1 MQTAQ
6 TFPYAFTAIDA
17 GVDWLTCTATERSA
31 RKRLLSQAESIL
43 QTEAGRGVEISSAR
57 IRDYSGWKVDG
68 LFVGSRRDDDIV
80 ILTSNRAA
88 AHWKT
93 VARESNNVSRLD
105 LQVTCWT
112 HGEQPHMARYYEQR
126 LRRAKRGKGRPG
138 EHEIR
143 MKYPQGETLYVNS
156 RKGDNYGRVYDYASA
171 HSQGEPRTL
180 WRYEVELKRRVA
192 LNHSSALLG
201 IDDPRSHIETTVA
214 QWFKRRG
221 VRPAWSIEES
231 SHLENFRTREEK
243 RDVLQWFDASLSKT
257 IARAIRSNGV
267 SAVIEALHLSD
278 YVIVKP
284 QRR

>member
-17 GVDWLTCTATERSA
+17 GIDWLTCTANQKDA
-31 RKRLLSQAESIL
+31 RKRLLAQAEAIL
-43 QTEAGRGVEISSAR
+43 KTEAAGGVEISPGR
-57 IRDYSGWKVDG
+57 IRDYTGWKCDG

-80 ILTSNRAA
+80 VATSSRAA

-93 VARESNNVSRLD
+93 LAREANNVSRLD

-112 HGEQPHMARYYEQR
+112 HGEQPHMARFYSQR
-126 LRRAKRGKGRPG
+126 LQRAKRGKGRPA
-138 EHEIR
+138 EHELR

-156 RKGDNYGRVYDYASA
+156 RKGDNYGRVYDYAAA

-192 LNHSSALLG
+192 LHHSSALLG

-214 QWFKRRG
+214 NWFKRRG
-221 VRPAWSIEES
+221 VRPAWSIDES
-231 SHLENFRTREEK
+231 SHLENLQTSEEK
-243 RDVLQWFDASLSKT
+243 RDILQWFDSSLSKT

-267 SAVIEALHLSD
+267 PAVIEALHLSD